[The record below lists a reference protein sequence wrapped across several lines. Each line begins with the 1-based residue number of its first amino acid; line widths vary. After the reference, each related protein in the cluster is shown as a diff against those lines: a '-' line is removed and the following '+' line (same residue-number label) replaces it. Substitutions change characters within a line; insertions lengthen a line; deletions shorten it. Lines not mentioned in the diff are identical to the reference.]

1 MGRLT
6 AAFLCRWQWE
16 HNRAAFFTWLLLRL
30 SVLAIMIRA
39 AMQGY
44 WENLFICLLVLFLF
58 QLPSVLEKRLR
69 ITLPSGLQIIILVH
83 IFACEIL
90 GEIAC
95 YYVRYPYWDTVM
107 HTVWRFL
114 CAAIGYPALAEW
126 RFLLFTMIVTVNCP
140 MWNVIRIANTPFR
153 GYVAKPPPLLQCPSC
168 PFRWPPGRG

>member
-1 MGRLT
+1 
-6 AAFLCRWQWE
+6 
-16 HNRAAFFTWLLLRL
+16 
-30 SVLAIMIRA
+30 MIRA

-58 QLPSVLEKRLR
+58 QLPSVLEKQLR

-126 RFLLFTMIVTVNCP
+126 RFLLLTMIVTVNCP

-153 GYVAKPPPLLQCPSC
+153 G
-168 PFRWPPGRG
+168 